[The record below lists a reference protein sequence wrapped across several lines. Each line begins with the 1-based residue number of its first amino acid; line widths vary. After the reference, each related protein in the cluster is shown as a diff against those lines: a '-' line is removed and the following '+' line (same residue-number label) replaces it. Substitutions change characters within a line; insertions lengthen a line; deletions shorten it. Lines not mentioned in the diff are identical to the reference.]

1 MARLS
6 LETQSI
12 EFDHIANARDL
23 GGIEVGDGRHV
34 RRGLLLR
41 GGRLSKASDKDV
53 AALRDKYHL
62 AYIFDFRTDSEVK
75 RAPDRDVP
83 GAEYVWMPTID
94 QKTDTLLQPHLPPE
108 AYHDLARY
116 FVLHSSDPD
125 VKRVAHD
132 MYPDLV
138 SNEYTQLQ
146 YSSFL
151 QMVSN
156 VENGA
161 VFLHCSQGKD
171 RTGLGAA
178 FILAALGASR
188 ETIMEEFDLSNVYY
202 EQEME
207 DAFRTLRDAGVEI
220 GQDQED
226 AVHAFIGVSLFDFVR
241 ALDMIDRD
249 YGSLD
254 KYLHEIL
261 FLSDDDIK
269 RLRDRLLE

>member
-1 MARLS
+1 MQRVD
-6 LETQSI
+6 
-12 EFDHIANARDL
+12 FDHIANVRDL
-23 GGIEVGDGRHV
+23 GGIEVKDGRHV

-41 GGRLSKASDKDV
+41 GGRLSKASDGDI
-53 AALRDKYHL
+53 AILHDKYRL

-75 RAPDRDVP
+75 RSPDRDVP

-94 QKTDTLLQPHLPPE
+94 QNTDTLLQPHLPPE
-108 AYHDLARY
+108 AYHDLAHY
-116 FVLHSSDPD
+116 FVFHSSDPD

-132 MYPDLV
+132 MYPDMIF
-138 SNEYTQLQ
+138 NEYTQLQ
-146 YSSFL
+146 YSSFI
-151 QMVSN
+151 QMISN
-156 VENGA
+156 VKDGA
-161 VFLHCSQGKD
+161 VYLHCSQGKD

-188 ETIMEEFDLSNVYY
+188 ETIIEEFDLSNVYY

-207 DAFRTLRDAGVEI
+207 DAFRTLREAGIEI

-241 ALDMIDRD
+241 ALDMIDR
-249 YGSLD
+249 
-254 KYLHEIL
+254 KYASMDNYLREIL
-261 FLSDDDIK
+261 CLSEDDIR